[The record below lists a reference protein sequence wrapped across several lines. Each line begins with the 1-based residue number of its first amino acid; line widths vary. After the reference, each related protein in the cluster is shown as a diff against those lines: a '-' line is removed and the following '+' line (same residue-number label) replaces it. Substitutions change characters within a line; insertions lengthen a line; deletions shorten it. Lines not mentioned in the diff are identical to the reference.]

1 MDAVFIGGPVI
12 LSWAVSQLGSL
23 VDSFGNSTCGDLAS
37 NSGDFVMEI
46 SWEHRW
52 I

>member
-1 MDAVFIGGPVI
+1 MAVFTHGFLYV
-12 LSWAVSQLGSL
+12 L
-23 VDSFGNSTCGDLAS
+23 FSTCGDLAS
-37 NSGDFVMEI
+37 NSGDFFLMEI